1 MKSKLLNILIITFLL
16 ISTLVLVGCNSK
28 EDKVEDTIKG
38 FIEKHYVVDE
48 EDIKMY
54 HEYVT
59 KGYVPGDKL
68 SEDTKEFAEYM
79 TEEGYNDYEASLI
92 FSHRLRQ
99 PYLKKCTV
107 EVENLNI
114 KEKEKSDDMR
124 RFNISFDWII
134 KNDKEEIVKK
144 HEIDKDIYLSEEQG
158 NWLINQNNIFEIL
171 DEKDF

>member
-1 MKSKLLNILIITFLL
+1 MKSKLLNIFIITFIV
-16 ISTLVLVGCNSK
+16 ISTLVLTGCTSK
-28 EDKVEDTIKG
+28 EDKAEDIIRG

-48 EDIKMY
+48 EDIDMY

-59 KGYVPGDKL
+59 KGSVPGDKL

-92 FSHRLRQ
+92 FSYRLRQ

-107 EVENLNI
+107 EVDGLNI
-114 KEKEKSDDMR
+114 KEKDKSDDMR
-124 RFNISFDWII
+124 RFNITFHWTI
-134 KNDKEEIVKK
+134 KNDKGETVKK
-144 HEIDKDIYLSEEQG
+144 HEIDKDIYLSEEHG
-158 NWLINQNNIFEIL
+158 DWLINQYNSFEII